1 VQWPGRLE
9 KLQDRPAVYL
19 DGAHNPA
26 GARELAAF
34 WQEHLNGRRIHLVY
48 GALRDKAVDEVAG
61 ILFPR
66 AATVILTEPPTTRA
80 ISAQLIA
87 QMTDHLAP
95 RVEVAADPE
104 EALDRALA
112 LAAPQDAVFV
122 AGSLYLVGALR
133 RCWFLRARR
142 DVIPRN
148 GLGDEE
154 SRSKDLPRLQRAP

>member
-1 VQWPGRLE
+1 M
-9 KLQDRPAVYL
+9 
-19 DGAHNPA
+19 
-26 GARELAAF
+26 
-34 WQEHLNGRRIHLVY
+34 
-48 GALRDKAVDEVAG
+48 DEVAG

-95 RVEVAADPE
+95 RVEIAADPE
-104 EALDRALA
+104 EALNRALA

-133 RCWFLRARR
+133 RYWFLRARR
-142 DVIPRN
+142 DVIPRS

-154 SRSKDLPRLQRAP
+154 SRSKDLPRLQRTP